1 MGFQQIDG
9 QSASF
14 QPSFIAPNTMDS
26 AAGTRSPSV
35 PNASDTGNSL
45 QPQGNAPSPSSTQLE
60 KTTAR
65 VQAQLRD
72 VGSDLSFSI
81 DKESGKTIVKLI
93 DPATQEVI
101 RQIPSSEMLAIA
113 HSLDKSL
120 QGMLI
125 NHKV

>member
-14 QPSFIAPNTMDS
+14 QPSFIAPNTTDK
-26 AAGTRSPSV
+26 AADVHSSSV
-35 PNASDTGNSL
+35 TAASDTGNSVP
-45 QPQGNAPSPSSTQLE
+45 QQGNVPAPTPTQLE

-65 VQAQLRD
+65 AQAQLRD

-81 DKESGKTIVKLI
+81 DKESGKTVVKLI

-101 RQIPSSEMLAIA
+101 RQIPSNEMLAIA
-113 HSLDKSL
+113 HNLDKSL